1 MASLTATGRQ
11 RWIELEARSDAKA
24 RALLEPLTERQRSCA
39 ASTSLKAMARP
50 AALDAGPL
58 VTFVRTRTVEEV
70 DSIGFE
76 VFKWILC

>member
-1 MASLTATGRQ
+1 MKTVPARTSATRC
-11 RWIELEARSDAKA
+11 A
-24 RALLEPLTERQRSCA
+24 PLTERQRSCA

-50 AALDAGPL
+50 AAIDAGPL
-58 VTFVRTRTVEEV
+58 VTFVRSRTVEEV